1 MTNKPAEKAARP
13 RLNTTMGWAL
23 SRAAAGCSSGPDGNL
38 ADGRPQQRRHGSES
52 LVMESSISNPRD
64 SLGDFSPSVMKE
76 LKKMIKEEVAQVAQV
91 VHLKNS
97 EADTPANTPRPSSVS
112 SQKSIFTPSYPAPPP
127 SVVEAR
133 SSFKAS
139 SPRDQSPG
147 ATHAKTAPN
156 TTVPAGQSTP
166 PANSQPKTVRFQSMD
181 SSTTHCQP
189 CTGARSESV
198 SPTAPAVAARVE
210 LSSVDKAWGM
220 LFDSEGY
227 STQRLNSVLRGLANF
242 MVVSGL
248 PDDRL
253 LRLTSFQIAEFGYPE
268 TLVVTPDKML
278 TLYTRYKI
286 EPEKFPYEDI
296 FEARS
301 ENALKRIEFLYQ
313 DLECPYHLIQA
324 APRSHPNVPGLT
336 PAGFAKWMVSNILAY
351 PDAEAK
357 RLHAIVSALPVNVDG
372 PLQDGKPER
381 LPRQLSRHLL
391 PGTHDNKVRKI
402 LNEAVWDCLEDSTPP
417 LPPTTRTAVAGPSPS
432 QNLARAPE
440 ANTHSTRRP
449 SSGGGNPRRPGPV
462 LHRKT
467 YDRGGGS
474 PRRLEPHSARLSRTS
489 SDADASLPRHR
500 DLPNS
505 SVGRLSTVPER
516 QRSPAPANRH
526 NASLP
531 AIPQHHIG
539 SPSPLSQ
546 PPSAYDERGSD
557 ADYGVYPGHRDG
569 HGSRDE
575 SPRSPD
581 IGRRGGAGASVGQ
594 GPMREE
600 LYVRK
605 GSSGGMVSSID
616 VGSHHRSSR

>member
-242 MVVSGL
+242 M
-248 PDDRL
+248 
-253 LRLTSFQIAEFGYPE
+253 IAEFGYPE

-357 RLHAIVSALPVNVDG
+357 RMHAIVSALPVNVDG

-467 YDRGGGS
+467 
-474 PRRLEPHSARLSRTS
+474 
-489 SDADASLPRHR
+489 
-500 DLPNS
+500 
-505 SVGRLSTVPER
+505 
-516 QRSPAPANRH
+516 
-526 NASLP
+526 
-531 AIPQHHIG
+531 
-539 SPSPLSQ
+539 
-546 PPSAYDERGSD
+546 D